1 MTKKTRARPEAA
13 GSPPEARVSG
23 ELLQVFGLGV
33 LISGDSGIGK
43 SESALELIGRGHRL
57 VSDDIVLVRRTA
69 GGGLR
74 GSAPELSRDYMEIR
88 GLGIINIR
96 EIFGAR
102 ALCPEASIDLA
113 VRLRKWRRG
122 REFDRLGLRFPR
134 DTSVLGRA
142 VPQITI
148 PVAPGRNIATL
159 IEVACRVHRLRRRG
173 YQASLAIVRELD
185 RALRRNGGR
194 RPSRGGRRRTP

>member
-1 MTKKTRARPEAA
+1 MKRKTRARPEAA
-13 GSPPEARVSG
+13 PAPAEATVSG
-23 ELLQVFGLGV
+23 QLLQIFGLGV
-33 LISGDSGIGK
+33 FIFGDSGIGK
-43 SESALELIGRGHRL
+43 SESALELVGRGHRL
-57 VSDDIVLVRRTA
+57 VADDVVRVRRTA
-69 GGGLR
+69 GGRLR

-102 ALCPEASIDLA
+102 ALCAESAIDLA
-113 VRLRKWRRG
+113 IRLRKWQRG

-134 DTSVLGRA
+134 DYAVLGRA

-173 YQASLAIVRELD
+173 YRASLEIVRRLD
-185 RALRRNGGR
+185 RALCRAGGR
-194 RPSRGGRRRTP
+194 RGGRPSRRGAR